1 MLMIERFQQIIQR
14 IQDRTDL
21 FCFVMKEWITHPS
34 AATVEG
40 PIKIRSNRW
49 FTVTQKMH
57 VTVGNYVRNN
67 RSSNI
72 RTKKI
77 MLVT

>member
-1 MLMIERFQQIIQR
+1 
-14 IQDRTDL
+14 
-21 FCFVMKEWITHPS
+21 MKEWIAHPS

-40 PIKIRSNRW
+40 PIKTGSNRW
-49 FTVTQKMH
+49 FKVTQKLH

-77 MLVT
+77 MLVS

>member
-1 MLMIERFQQIIQR
+1 MQ
-14 IQDRTDL
+14 
-21 FCFVMKEWITHPS
+21 EWIAHPS

-40 PIKIRSNRW
+40 PIKIGSNRW
-49 FTVTQKMH
+49 FTVTQKLQ

-67 RSSNI
+67 RPCNI
-72 RTKKI
+72 RIKKI